1 MLLTQK
7 DKNNIETAP
16 MVLKFLKSSYNKVKS
31 ALSKTRS
38 ALGNKIRSLFQG
50 KIDQETLEKLEQL
63 FYEADLGIEA
73 SRELTEKVKK
83 IFRNDPSLDAEGL
96 IVEIRKVIVEKLL
109 QNPAEPKEP
118 APEKSPM
125 VILIVGVNGNGKTT
139 SVAKLAKRYQ
149 DSGKKVLIA
158 AADTFRAAAIDQLE
172 IWANRIGT
180 QIVKGAPNSDSASV
194 AYDALV
200 AAKARGM
207 DVVLIDT
214 AGRLHTR
221 HDLMKEL
228 EKIKRACHKVIP
240 DSPHETLLVL
250 DATIGQNA
258 IDQAKI
264 FHQFTPISGILLTK
278 LDGTAKGGI
287 VINIQSQLGIP
298 VKFIGIGENLDDLEP
313 FDPKNFAAAL
323 FE

>member
-1 MLLTQK
+1 
-7 DKNNIETAP
+7 
-16 MVLKFLKSSYNKVKS
+16 MVLKFFTSSYNKIKS

-38 ALGNKIRSLFQG
+38 SLGSKIRGLFQG
-50 KIDQETLEKLEQL
+50 KIDEETLEKLEQL
-63 FYEADLGIEA
+63 FYEADLGIAA
-73 SRELTEKVKK
+73 SMELTGKVQE
-83 IFRNDPSLDAEGL
+83 IFRKNPALDSEGL
-96 IVEIRKVIVEKLL
+96 MEEIRKDIIEILSRNPVQL
-109 QNPAEPKEP
+109 QEIPKGEGP
-118 APEKSPM
+118 I

-172 IWANRIGT
+172 IWANRIQA
-180 QIVKGAPNSDSASV
+180 QIVKGAPKSDSASV
-194 AYDALV
+194 AFDALM
-200 AAKARGM
+200 AAKARGA
-207 DVVLIDT
+207 DVVIIDT

-221 HDLMKEL
+221 NDLMNEL

-240 DSPHETLLVL
+240 TSPHETLLVL

-264 FHQFTPISGILLTK
+264 FHQYTPLSGLLLTK

-287 VINIQSQLGIP
+287 IINIQNQLGIP
-298 VKFIGIGENLDDLEP
+298 VTFIGTGENLDDLEP
-313 FDPKNFAAAL
+313 FNAENFASAL
-323 FE
+323 FD